1 MRATEPNPMMNDV
14 RAGSDGRRE
23 TKRRGTPMRG
33 FYWLIDGVLA
43 GCSRPGARGRR
54 EATGPEADAALDDDL
69 AWLRERG
76 VGAVLSMT
84 ETPLPAAALERH
96 GLDALHLPVD
106 DLRAPTPDQLRAA
119 LAFIDRQRGLGRRVV
134 VHCLVGQGRTG
145 TVLAAYLIR
154 GGLDPDAALREV
166 RAACPGAVGS
176 PEQERALAT
185 YAAARDWII

>member
-1 MRATEPNPMMNDV
+1 MH
-14 RAGSDGRRE
+14 
-23 TKRRGTPMRG
+23 G

-54 EATGPEADAALDDDL
+54 HHTGPAADAALEEDL

-76 VGAVLSMT
+76 VDAVLSLT
-84 ETPLPAAALERH
+84 ETALPGDALERH
-96 GLDALHLPVD
+96 GLAVLHLPVD
-106 DLRAPTPDQLRAA
+106 DLKAPTPEQIRAA
-119 LAFIDRQRGLGRRVV
+119 LAFIDRQRAHGRRVV
-134 VHCLVGQGRTG
+134 VPCLVGQGRTG

-176 PEQERALAT
+176 PNQERALTA